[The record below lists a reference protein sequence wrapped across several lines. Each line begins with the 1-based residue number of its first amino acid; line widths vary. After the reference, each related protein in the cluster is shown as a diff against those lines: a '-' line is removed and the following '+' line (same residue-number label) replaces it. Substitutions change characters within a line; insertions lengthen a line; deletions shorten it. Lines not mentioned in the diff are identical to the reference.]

1 LKIKIIKTLN
11 DCPMFILPN
20 IGGKVVVSYSM
31 HDIPNVGGKAL
42 SNHSIVFHEL

>member
-1 LKIKIIKTLN
+1 
-11 DCPMFILPN
+11 MFILPN
-20 IGGKVVVSYSM
+20 IGGKVAVCYSM

>member
-1 LKIKIIKTLN
+1 
-11 DCPMFILPN
+11 MLPN
-20 IGGKVVVSYSM
+20 IGGKVVVSYSI